1 MAAKEQQAQERALVD
16 EALRIGPQSDRR
28 RFFVSAAAFG
38 AAAAAPGFAQAQ
50 AAPVPV
56 LETSEQAQALG
67 YQADSTKIDAKKY
80 PNRGADQSCSGC
92 VLYQGKAGDAAG
104 GCAVF
109 NNNLVA
115 GKGWCGAW
123 TKKG

>member
-1 MAAKEQQAQERALVD
+1 MTNSR
-16 EALRIGPQSDRR
+16 RTFFMQSLSC
-28 RFFVSAAAFG
+28 VSALSALALTHT
-38 AAAAAPGFAQAQ
+38 AHAQAH
-50 AAPVPV
+50 APTVV

-67 YQADSTKIDAKKY
+67 YKADSTKVDAKKY
-80 PNRGADQSCSGC
+80 PNRAADQSCSGC
-92 VLYQGKAGDAAG
+92 TLYQGKAGDSTG

-109 NNNLVA
+109 GNNLVA

>member
-1 MAAKEQQAQERALVD
+1 MQSLSCASALAALAVTTT
-16 EALRIGPQSDRR
+16 
-28 RFFVSAAAFG
+28 
-38 AAAAAPGFAQAQ
+38 AQAQ